1 MKKKKQLR
9 KKQNIGK
16 KIFKKVSIKTKL
28 LFGIGI
34 LLIAVP
40 TFFYSNETIQLA
52 FFTPHVTA
60 VAKQLSSPTRL
71 IIPSVGM
78 DLPIKETAL
87 QGNTWQIADDAV
99 SHLAI
104 SARPGESGPI
114 ILYGHNTNDRLGPIR
129 WLSTGQEILVKTAD
143 SKTHAYVISKT
154 EDVPSSKT
162 SELVAVKG
170 ETLVLYTCDGFAD
183 LQRFL
188 VFATPT
194 STDK

>member
-1 MKKKKQLR
+1 MRKKKRVKKKQNSVR
-9 KKQNIGK
+9 KMLHKT
-16 KIFKKVSIKTKL
+16 SIKTKVL
-28 LFGIGI
+28 LGLGI
-34 LLIAVP
+34 LLVCIP
-40 TFFYSNETIQLA
+40 TFFYVNETIQLA
-52 FFTPHVTA
+52 FFTPHIPS
-60 VAKQLSSPTRL
+60 VARHLSPPTEL
-71 IIPSVGM
+71 IIPPIGM

-87 QGNTWQIADDAV
+87 QGNTWQIADDGV

-129 WLSTGQEILVKTAD
+129 WLSTGQKIFVKTAD
-143 SKTHAYVISKT
+143 GKTHPYTITKT
-154 EDVPSSKT
+154 EDVASSKT

-170 ETLVLYTCDGFAD
+170 ETVVLYTCDGFAD

-188 VFATPT
+188 VFATP